1 MSLAA
6 TLAQGVTELRQ
17 DITEETQRKLLD
29 YLALIQKW
37 NRVYNL
43 TAVREMQKMA
53 SHHLLDCLAV
63 IPHVR
68 VSRLVDIGS
77 GAGLPGIPL
86 ALAMPQAQVTLLDS
100 NHKKATFLR
109 QAVIELGLNNVEV
122 VCARAESWQPLRPFE
137 AVISRA
143 FSDLPQFLAAAG
155 HLCAEGGV
163 IAAMKGIYPDEEIA
177 QLPGGFELRGVIP
190 LAVPGLGAERHLV
203 LVQRRAAS

>member
-1 MSLAA
+1 MSLAEL
-6 TLAQGVTELRQ
+6 LAQGVTELRL
-17 DITEETQRKLLD
+17 DIPEETQRKLLD

-43 TAVREMQKMA
+43 TAVRDGQKMA

-68 VSRLVDIGS
+68 AHRLVDVGS

-86 ALAMPQAQVTLLDS
+86 ALALPQVQLTLLDS

-122 VCARAESWQPLRPFE
+122 ECARAESWQPPQLFE
-137 AVISRA
+137 MVVSRA
-143 FSDLPQFLAAAG
+143 FSDLPQFLDAAG
-155 HLCAEGGV
+155 HLCAADGV
-163 IAAMKGIYPDEEIA
+163 IAAMKGVYPDEEIA

-190 LAVPGLGAERHLV
+190 LAVPGLEAERHLV
-203 LVQRRAAS
+203 LVQRRAAP